1 MKKVMLF
8 VLSCILGVCSFGTV
22 AAYASEKEDGA
33 LSPSCKAAYLCDWQT
48 GTVMY
53 ETSAE
58 KLQNMNKRLRFGKSR
73 KSSCKMGKSP
83 L

>member
-1 MKKVMLF
+1 MHN
-8 VLSCILGVCSFGTV
+8 
-22 AAYASEKEDGA
+22 
-33 LSPSCKAAYLCDWQT
+33 
-48 GTVMY
+48 